1 MNGLDAELKAGF
13 DRRYIAIVDV
23 EEVDIPTLIKEET
36 KVPVA
41 PFNSD
46 VTEFKHIQISK
57 ANSNFIFVVTD
68 STGHMTMLVKNL
80 RLKARIYSDGAEITS
95 VGMQGSQM
103 MIMHKKDIAF
113 STLIDNKIANFY
125 CEGSF
130 TDEFEFRDFQIE
142 KFRPNQSFLYALTM
156 ENDIVIFDYKYSG
169 GKGNASND
177 KCSMLGRL
185 EIPKEFKQDDIV
197 AFAAI
202 RGSLIF

>member
-36 KVPVA
+36 RVPVA

-68 STGHMTMLVKNL
+68 STGHLTMLVKNL

-95 VGMQGSQM
+95 VGM
-103 MIMHKKDIAF
+103 
-113 STLIDNKIANFY
+113 
-125 CEGSF
+125 
-130 TDEFEFRDFQIE
+130 
-142 KFRPNQSFLYALTM
+142 
-156 ENDIVIFDYKYSG
+156 
-169 GKGNASND
+169 
-177 KCSMLGRL
+177 
-185 EIPKEFKQDDIV
+185 
-197 AFAAI
+197 
-202 RGSLIF
+202 